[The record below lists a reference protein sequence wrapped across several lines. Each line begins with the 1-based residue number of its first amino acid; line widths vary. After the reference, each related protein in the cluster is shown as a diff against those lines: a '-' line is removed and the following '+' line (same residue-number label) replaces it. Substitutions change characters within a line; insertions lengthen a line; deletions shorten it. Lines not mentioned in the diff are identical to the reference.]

1 MYRTPGRL
9 KKKPICLSIVNSSL
23 TRSFWPNWST
33 RNTTTIKIWREDAQC
48 NLPQVIHVSIV
59 YQYFWANSFYSR
71 QDSSMLDCLL
81 LKSNLQLEWQRSQNT
96 LRLNY
101 FWENHTASKLDSK
114 ILSELI
120 KQNHSLTH
128 KKLWLQQ
135 NSQDLRENI
144 LRTEKSL
151 KVYNYVSVQNI
162 YKTD

>member
-1 MYRTPGRL
+1 
-9 KKKPICLSIVNSSL
+9 
-23 TRSFWPNWST
+23 
-33 RNTTTIKIWREDAQC
+33 
-48 NLPQVIHVSIV
+48 
-59 YQYFWANSFYSR
+59 
-71 QDSSMLDCLL
+71 MLDCLL
-81 LKSNLQLEWQRSQNT
+81 LKSNLQPECQRSQNT

-101 FWENHTASKLDSK
+101 FLENHTASKLDSK

-151 KVYNYVSVQNI
+151 KVFNYVSVQNI